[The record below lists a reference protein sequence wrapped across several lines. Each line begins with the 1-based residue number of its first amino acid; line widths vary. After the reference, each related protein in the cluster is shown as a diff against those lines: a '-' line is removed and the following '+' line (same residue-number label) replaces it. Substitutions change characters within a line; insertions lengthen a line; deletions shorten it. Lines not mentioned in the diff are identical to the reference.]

1 MSDLAE
7 IITNKIKCLDLTDS
21 LTSLETIIEDK
32 KIHDSKVLE
41 IKETEV
47 MITKILDEFKE
58 EKKEE
63 LGEKI
68 RLLMLKNRH
77 SEDVDEYEEKKDK
90 K

>member
-7 IITNKIKCLDLTDS
+7 IITNKIKCLDLIDS